1 VLKLYKIVLRFL
13 ENNTGNGNKAEG
25 DSSSHNDDYN
35 NKHNGGNGG
44 NGSNVNYYNNNNN
57 RKMFLNFLKNFI
69 KLPLFA
75 VSFAVIVFSKLKRI
89 LYYNNIIFKTKNSN
103 IFTVSVGNINMGGSG
118 KTPLSYSVASY
129 LYNYG
134 LKPCIVSRGYGAKLK
149 KKSIS
154 QAGNLTINNCSPMK
168 HCF

>member
-1 VLKLYKIVLRFL
+1 MLKLYKIVLRFL
-13 ENNTGNGNKAEG
+13 ENNTGNGNKVEG
-25 DSSSHNDDYN
+25 DSSSYNDDYN
-35 NKHNGGNGG
+35 NKYNGGNGG
-44 NGSNVNYYNNNNN
+44 NCSNVNYNNNN
-57 RKMFLNFLKNFI
+57 RKIFLNFLKNFI

-75 VSFAVIVFSKLKRI
+75 VSFAIIVFSKLKRI
-89 LYYNNIIFKTKNSN
+89 LYYNNIIFKTKNPN
-103 IFTVSVGNINMGGSG
+103 IFTISVGNINMGGSG
-118 KTPLSYSVASY
+118 KTPLSYSIASY

-134 LKPCIVSRGYGAKLK
+134 LKPCIISRGYGAKLK

>member
-1 VLKLYKIVLRFL
+1 MLKLYKIVLRFL
-13 ENNTGNGNKAEG
+13 ENNTGNGNKGEG
-25 DSSSHNDDYN
+25 DSSSDNGDYN
-35 NKHNGGNGG
+35 NKHNDSNG
-44 NGSNVNYYNNNNN
+44 NNNNN
-57 RKMFLNFLKNFI
+57 RMKSFLNILKNFI

-75 VSFAVIVFSKLKRI
+75 VSSAVIVFSKLKRI
-89 LYYNNIIFKTKNSN
+89 LYSKNIIFKTKNPN
-103 IFTVSVGNINMGGSG
+103 IFTISVGNINMGGSG
-118 KTPLSYSVASY
+118 KTPLSYSIASY

-154 QAGNLTINNCSPMK
+154 QAGNGNLIINSCSPMK

>member
-13 ENNTGNGNKAEG
+13 ENNTGNGNKDEG
-25 DSSSHNDDYN
+25 NSSSYNDDYN
-35 NKHNGGNGG
+35 
-44 NGSNVNYYNNNNN
+44 NNNNN
-57 RKMFLNFLKNFI
+57 RKIFLNFLKNFI

-75 VSFAVIVFSKLKRI
+75 VSFAVIVFSKFKRI
-89 LYYNNIIFKTKNSN
+89 LYSNNIIFKTKNSN
-103 IFTVSVGNINMGGSG
+103 IFTISVGNINMGGSG
-118 KTPLSYSVASY
+118 KTPLSYSIASY